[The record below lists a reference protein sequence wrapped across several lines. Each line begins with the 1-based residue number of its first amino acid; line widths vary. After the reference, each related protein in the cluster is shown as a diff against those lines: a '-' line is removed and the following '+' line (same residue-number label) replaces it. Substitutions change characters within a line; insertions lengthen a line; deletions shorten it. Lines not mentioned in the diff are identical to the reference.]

1 MARRPVRAPRA
12 FRVGFACFG
21 LWLALAPLR
30 AEAQARELESAIK
43 ATFLYKFI
51 PFVEWPAGTFAGPTD
66 PLRLCVVGND
76 AVGQLVEEAVRG
88 QPQSARPVVVQRL
101 SNPARESGC
110 HVVYVAPGKDDAAAA
125 ATLERLRGL
134 PVLTITDGA
143 RDARSRGMIN
153 FVVRDNRV
161 RFEIDLGLAID
172 SGLAISSKLLALAVS
187 VRSPT

>member
-1 MARRPVRAPRA
+1 MAHPPRRPRAV
-12 FRVGFACFG
+12 RVGFACFG

-43 ATFLYKFI
+43 ATYLYKFI
-51 PFVEWPAGTFAGPTD
+51 PFIEWPAGTFDGPSD

-88 QPQSARPVVVQRL
+88 QPQSARPIVVKRVA
-101 SNPARESGC
+101 SASRESSC
-110 HVVYVAPGKDDAAAA
+110 HIVYVAPGPEDAGG

-134 PVLTITDGA
+134 PLLTITDGA

-161 RFEIDLGLAID
+161 RFEIDLGLATN